1 MTRKIPSTACGE
13 TSRLRGKRR
22 TMEKIMCLHCKLYSA
37 FPNGRCEY
45 CGFERPSQ
53 AALSNEQGSARSS
66 PSVVWEEYDDD
77 AYDGDCLSFDAE
89 GEEDCGTDMGY
100 ADDEDYAE

>member
-1 MTRKIPSTACGE
+1 M
-13 TSRLRGKRR
+13 LRVADVLAGSGRIFDGLWHVSGAIQR
-22 TMEKIMCLHCKLYSA
+22 F
-37 FPNGRCEY
+37 FPMIQPKNPP
-45 CGFERPSQ
+45 FWKTQ
-53 AALSNEQGSARSS
+53 QGSASSS

-100 ADDEDYAE
+100 ADDEDYGE